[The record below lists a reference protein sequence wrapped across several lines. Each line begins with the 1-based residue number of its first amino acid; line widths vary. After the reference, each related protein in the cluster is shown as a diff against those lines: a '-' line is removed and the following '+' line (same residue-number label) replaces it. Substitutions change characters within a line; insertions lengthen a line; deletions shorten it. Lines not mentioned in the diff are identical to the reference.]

1 MRLKLILAYGSIV
14 AIYGA
19 DARTRCKTRSHTH
32 SSTLSLETLL
42 LASVSTPESILSPS
56 SSESTPPV
64 STPSSTPSSTST
76 STPSSSLDDITS
88 TPVIVTSSSSSDTSA
103 TPALSSTPSSDSG
116 VSPVSTTLES
126 TSLLATSTT
135 AVSSTSSI
143 SSAPASTSTT
153 PAEVYTGGFA
163 TFYFQNGSPPACG
176 GRPRSDSELI
186 VALDM
191 RRYGSDY
198 SAPSPYCSKVIRVTN
213 AINGRSV
220 DVTVVDVC
228 PTCLNSNSLDLSP
241 TAFQAI
247 GDLNDGM
254 VPIVWQFV

>member
-1 MRLKLILAYGSIV
+1 MPYKLTTRQVPCSGGKYCCHLWGRCTHTLQNTISHAQLDTQPRDLTVNFSFSTRKHTQPKLIRVHSTHIDTFVDTYVNAFIQHFNNTCIEQYPKFRQRCFSVIDYSR
-14 AIYGA
+14 IY
-19 DARTRCKTRSHTH
+19 
-32 SSTLSLETLL
+32 
-42 LASVSTPESILSPS
+42 IS
-56 SSESTPPV
+56 SSY
-64 STPSSTPSSTST
+64 
-76 STPSSSLDDITS
+76 LDYIDYRF
-88 TPVIVTSSSSSDTSA
+88 
-103 TPALSSTPSSDSG
+103 
-116 VSPVSTTLES
+116 
-126 TSLLATSTT
+126 
-135 AVSSTSSI
+135 SSTSST

-198 SAPSPYCSKVIRVTN
+198 SAPSPYCSKMIRVTN
-213 AINGRSV
+213 ANNGRSV

>member
-32 SSTLSLETLL
+32 SSTLSLETSLST
-42 LASVSTPESILSPS
+42 SVSAPESILSPS
-56 SSESTPPV
+56 SSESTPPT
-64 STPSSTPSSTST
+64 STPSSTPT

-88 TPVIVTSSSSSDTSA
+88 TPVIVTSSSSSDTST

-116 VSPVSTTLES
+116 VSPLSTTLES

-135 AVSSTSSI
+135 STTAVSSTSST

-198 SAPSPYCSKVIRVTN
+198 SAPSPYCSKMIRVTN
-213 AINGRSV
+213 ANNGRSV

-241 TAFQAI
+241 TAFQDI